1 MAILKTFAGSTLLLA
16 AALTIAGPALGES
29 SEAADSPVKVTWTN
43 PQDFSDA
50 KQSPGSSIHR
60 PTPEE
65 WLTDLAKHLRYRA
78 DRALPPGDRLE
89 VTFTD
94 VQRAGIYEPWRGPRW
109 DDVRVIKDIYPPRI
123 DLTFRLTDANGALVK
138 EGKRELRDPA
148 FLQRGIANR
157 TDPLRFEK
165 RMLDD
170 WLRSEFPA
178 AARDRD
184 SD

>member
-1 MAILKTFAGSTLLLA
+1 MATLKTRAARTLLLA
-16 AALTIAGPALGES
+16 AALAIAGPAVGKS
-29 SEAADSPVKVTWTN
+29 SDDADSRVQVTWTN

-65 WLTDLAKHLRYRA
+65 WLTELAKHLRYRA

-94 VQRAGIYEPWRGPRW
+94 VQRAGTYEPWRGPRW

-123 DLTFRLTDANGALVK
+123 DLTFKLTDASGAVVK

-148 FLQRGIANR
+148 FLQRGIANQ

-178 AARDRD
+178 DAR
-184 SD
+184 S